1 MIRKLFP
8 KIFCI
13 LAVMLLAF
21 SAAAAES
28 TRNTWE
34 ERLAEARLKYNKDT
48 VNIILGWRNQMSR
61 VKINVRFYKSDG
73 QPQMYIMIYESL
85 KITDEAEMQAIL
97 EVIAQ
102 SEYYSEEIY
111 GSVSLMKAQWIAH
124 NLAYELATG
133 SAEERDLAVA
143 IAGENLSMIIKR
155 SKELDLSP
163 IAYMSAEEK
172 TLYELV
178 ELLYSLNGT

>member
-1 MIRKLFP
+1 MIKKVFQG
-8 KIFCI
+8 ICCV

-28 TRNTWE
+28 TRSTWE
-34 ERLAEARLKYNKDT
+34 KRLEEARLKYNKDT
-48 VNIILGWRNQMSR
+48 VNILLGSRNPINR
-61 VKINVRFYKSDG
+61 KKINVRFYKSKG
-73 QPQMYIMIYESL
+73 QPQMYIKIYESP
-85 KITDEAEMQAIL
+85 KITDETEMQAIL

-111 GSVSLMKAQWIAH
+111 GTVSMMKAEWIAH
-124 NLAYELATG
+124 NIAYEMATG
-133 SAEERDLAVA
+133 SAEERDLVVSL
-143 IAGENLSMIIKR
+143 AGENLSMIIKR

-163 IAYMSAEEK
+163 VACMSAEEK

>member
-1 MIRKLFP
+1 MIRKMFP
-8 KIFCI
+8 GICCV
-13 LAVMLLAF
+13 LAAMLLVF
-21 SAAAAES
+21 SAAAES
-28 TRNTWE
+28 SRNTRE
-34 ERLAEARLKYNKDT
+34 ERLAEARLKYSQDT
-48 VNIILGWRNQMSR
+48 VNILLGSRNPINR
-61 VKINVRFYKSDG
+61 KKINVRFYKSNG

-97 EVIAQ
+97 EVVAQ

-111 GSVSLMKAQWIAH
+111 GTVSMMKAEWIAH
-124 NLAYELATG
+124 NIAYEMATG
-133 SAEERDLAVA
+133 TAEERDLVVSV
-143 IAGENLSMIIKR
+143 AGENLSMIIKR

-163 IAYMSAEEK
+163 VAYMSAEEK

>member
-1 MIRKLFP
+1 MIRKMFP
-8 KIFCI
+8 GICCV
-13 LAVMLLAF
+13 LAAMLLVF
-21 SAAAAES
+21 SAATES
-28 TRNTWE
+28 SRNTRE

-48 VNIILGWRNQMSR
+48 VHIYASTLRNNRSG
-61 VKINVRFYKSDG
+61 KINVRFYKSKG

-85 KITDEAEMQAIL
+85 KITDEAEMQAVL
-97 EVIAQ
+97 EVVAQ

-111 GSVSLMKAQWIAH
+111 GTVSMMKAQWIAH
-124 NLAYELATG
+124 NIAYEMATG
-133 SAEERDLAVA
+133 SAEERDLVVSL
-143 IAGENLSMIIKR
+143 AGENLSMIIKR

-163 IAYMSAEEK
+163 VACMSAEEK

>member
-1 MIRKLFP
+1 MIKKLFP
-8 KIFCI
+8 KICCI

-28 TRNTWE
+28 SRSTWK
-34 ERLAEARLKYNKDT
+34 ERLEAARLKYNKDT
-48 VNIILGWRNQMSR
+48 VHIYASTLRNNRSG
-61 VKINVRFYKSDG
+61 KINVRFYKSDG

-111 GSVSLMKAQWIAH
+111 GTVSMMKAQWIAH
-124 NLAYELATG
+124 NLAYEMATG
-133 SAEERDLAVA
+133 SAEERELAVA

-178 ELLYSLNGT
+178 ELLYSLNRT

>member
-1 MIRKLFP
+1 MIKKLFP
-8 KIFCI
+8 KICCI

-28 TRNTWE
+28 SRSTWE
-34 ERLAEARLKYNKDT
+34 ERLEAARLKYNKDT
-48 VNIILGWRNQMSR
+48 VHIYASTLRNNRSG
-61 VKINVRFYKSDG
+61 KINVRFYKSDG

-111 GSVSLMKAQWIAH
+111 GTVSMMKAQWIAH
-124 NLAYELATG
+124 NLAYEMATG
-133 SAEERDLAVA
+133 SAEERELAVA

-178 ELLYSLNGT
+178 ELLYSLNRT

>member
-34 ERLAEARLKYNKDT
+34 ERLEEARLKYNKDT
-48 VNIILGWRNQMSR
+48 VNILLGSRNPINR
-61 VKINVRFYKSDG
+61 KKINVRFYKSKG

-97 EVIAQ
+97 EVVAQ

-111 GSVSLMKAQWIAH
+111 GTVSMMKAQWIAH
-124 NLAYELATG
+124 NIAYEMATG

-143 IAGENLSMIIKR
+143 IAGESLSMIIKR

-163 IAYMSAEEK
+163 VAYMSPEEK

>member
-1 MIRKLFP
+1 MIKKVFQG
-8 KIFCI
+8 ICCV
-13 LAVMLLAF
+13 LAVILLVY
-21 SAAAAES
+21 SAAAAENS
-28 TRNTWE
+28 RSSRE
-34 ERLAEARLKYNKDT
+34 ERLEAARLKYNKDT
-48 VNIILGWRNQMSR
+48 VHIYASTLRNNRSG
-61 VKINVRFYKSDG
+61 KINVRFYKSDG

-85 KITDEAEMQAIL
+85 KITDEAEIQAIL
-97 EVIAQ
+97 EVVAQ

-111 GSVSLMKAQWIAH
+111 GTVSMMKAQWIAH
-124 NLAYELATG
+124 NLAYEMATG
-133 SAEERDLAVA
+133 SAEERELAVA

-178 ELLYSLNGT
+178 EILYSLNRT

>member
-1 MIRKLFP
+1 MIRKIFLGICCVLAAILFVFP
-8 KIFCI
+8 
-13 LAVMLLAF
+13 A
-21 SAAAAES
+21 SAENS
-28 TRNTWE
+28 PNTRE
-34 ERLAEARLKYNKDT
+34 DRLAEARLRYNKDT
-48 VNIILGWRNQMSR
+48 VHIYASTLRNNRSG
-61 VKINVRFYKSDG
+61 KINVRFYKSDG

-102 SEYYSEEIY
+102 NEYYSEEIY
-111 GSVSLMKAQWIAH
+111 GTISMMKAEWIAH
-124 NLAYELATG
+124 NIAYELATG
-133 SAEERDLAVA
+133 TAEERDLVVSV
-143 IAGENLSMIIKR
+143 AGENLSMIIKR

-163 IAYMSAEEK
+163 VAYMSAEEK